1 MGESIIENLINIFN
15 TYSEIAIFISLF
27 ISIII
32 ALLGVVPS
40 VFVTGANIVFFGPI
54 KGFFISLLGEVI
66 GGWISFVLYK
76 KGTKKLIGIVEGKY
90 KIIDNILKCED
101 KKLGL
106 FIFEGRLVPFIP
118 SGVVTLAASM
128 SNVSNLTFIVSTLFG
143 KIPSILIEVTVSY
156 GLIISSKGNLKL
168 GIAIVSIALIYFT
181 IKKVK

>member
-1 MGESIIENLINIFN
+1 MEDLINIFN

-40 VFVTGANIVFFGPI
+40 VFVTGANIVFFGTI

-90 KIIDNILKCED
+90 KIIIDNILNCED